1 MVAVRQWEQE
11 PAREVEEAV
20 SFSVSIEKGT
30 RGFGLATDDG
40 LIITGVSG
48 TAAAA
53 GTPVGCKVIGVA
65 GTPLTPVP
73 GDRKS
78 AVSQMRSILDP
89 ISVGAVVDFEL
100 TSQQIDD
107 GPLVLGEARE
117 VAEELTATED
127 QHGSQRESWGEE
139 DEVPEELMLE
149 VR

>member
-1 MVAVRQWEQE
+1 M
-11 PAREVEEAV
+11 
-20 SFSVSIEKGT
+20 
-30 RGFGLATDDG
+30 RGLRWRLRGR
-40 LIITGVSG
+40 
-48 TAAAA
+48 
-53 GTPVGCKVIGVA
+53 CVA